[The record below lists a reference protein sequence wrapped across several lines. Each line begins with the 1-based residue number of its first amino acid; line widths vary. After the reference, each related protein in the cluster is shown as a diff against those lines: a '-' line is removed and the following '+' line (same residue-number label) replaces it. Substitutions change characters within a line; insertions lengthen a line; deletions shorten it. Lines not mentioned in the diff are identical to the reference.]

1 MVLVS
6 DAAKR
11 DPTAVLHGRFV
22 SLLLTL
28 AARVSSWASFLAEQ
42 DARAAAD
49 RRSACVRVANAL
61 FIDYGDPRGAAGG
74 RFPHLHMHWRLPMR
88 PTQAWYAAEGV
99 DFARWSMRAL
109 RDYWLTQW
117 PPPPLQEAAGE
128 SGTGESRPL
137 LSLESRRGAA
147 SRCLLRE
154 DELVAAACALGV
166 NLQPFSAAQMET
178 GQLAQLLRRTAV
190 FIAAY
195 GAGLANLILMR
206 PNSLV
211 VEMLPWRS
219 NEALVSVFYKFGG
232 EQLGLGWERW
242 FSAKPPGVA
251 EELVNGTIDPA
262 RSVNRPQDQIYL
274 LTNLS
279 FHPTIFADNAA
290 NAEQSWLL
298 QQGRLT

>member
-6 DAAKR
+6 DATKR
-11 DPTAVLHGRFV
+11 DPTSVLRGRFV

-28 AARVSSWASFLAEQ
+28 SARVSSWASFLAEQ
-42 DARAAAD
+42 EGRAAAD
-49 RRSACVRVANAL
+49 RRRACVRLSDVL
-61 FIDYGDPRGAAGG
+61 FIDYGDPRGATGG
-74 RFPHLHMHWRLPMR
+74 RLPHLHMHWRIPMQ
-88 PTQAWYAAEGV
+88 PQQAWYATEGA

-117 PPPPLQEAAGE
+117 PLPKQEVPA
-128 SGTGESRPL
+128 ESRPL

-154 DELVAAACALGV
+154 EELIAAARALGI
-166 NLQPFSAAQMET
+166 NIHPFSAGRLET
-178 GQLAQLLRRTAV
+178 RELAHLMRRTAV
-190 FIAAY
+190 FIGAY
-195 GAGLANLILMR
+195 GAGLANLILLR

-219 NEALVSVFYKFGG
+219 NEALVSVFYKYAG

-242 FSAKPPGVA
+242 FSAKPPGLA
-251 EELVNGTIDPA
+251 DEQLNGTIDPA

-274 LTNLS
+274 ATNLS
-279 FHPTIFADNAA
+279 FHPIIFADNAA

-298 QQGRLT
+298 QQGLLT